1 MKKFKDINSAIEE
14 LKNISESMNK
24 TNEIVVEDKSYKVE
38 EKRLN
43 SLGEELEDYISLI
56 NKWL

>member
-43 SLGEELEDYISLI
+43 SLGEELED
-56 NKWL
+56 